1 MKSFLIAAL
10 VLLMAATSFAS
21 GEFSTGSAELLTF
34 KGTGYFRFDLYGQ
47 EEANPEN
54 NMSSFFTIDWLPKL
68 NDFVDGKINLELSS
82 NNGNIKLADMF
93 LNLNFTENLSLMG
106 GQFKVPFGYANTR
119 SSSSMYFADRAY
131 ISSVGDY
138 KNYAARDNGICL
150 VASFEPVTVDLA
162 LFNGTGNNSVSDND
176 ENNQFAARA
185 SVEAASWIT
194 FGGAYTTIGQPE
206 IEDTTGTTES
216 FRSSG
221 IDVFAVVKYPMG
233 ETAKLF
239 FEGEYAMLGR
249 TGAEEAGMEMTD
261 GSCMSVA
268 AAAEFAV
275 GDGFLRTVRPAVR
288 YDMVNPSTNLA
299 VGADEPENNVNVI
312 DFCVAMDLTSSKNT
326 LMLGA
331 RNYGF
336 ENEEV
341 DGYTNMYLNW
351 RMNF

>member
-1 MKSFLIAAL
+1 MKSFVIAAL
-10 VLLMAATSFAS
+10 VLLMAATSFAA
-21 GEFSTGSAELLTF
+21 GEFSTGGAEMLKF
-34 KGTGYFRFDLYGQ
+34 KGTGYFRWDFYGQ
-47 EEANPEN
+47 EDINPEN

-68 NDFVDGKINLELSS
+68 NSFVDGKMNLELSS
-82 NNGNIKLADMF
+82 NNGNIKLADLF

-131 ISSVGDY
+131 IASVGDY

-150 VASFEPVTVDLA
+150 VASFEPVTIDLA
-162 LFNGTGNNSVSDND
+162 LFNGTGNNKIADND
-176 ENNQFAARA
+176 RSNQFAARA
-185 SVEAASWIT
+185 SVDAAEWIT

-216 FRSSG
+216 WSSSG
-221 IDVFAVVKYPMG
+221 IDVFAVVKYPLG
-233 ETAKLF
+233 ESAKLF

-249 TGAEEAGMEMTD
+249 TGVEVEGMEMTD
-261 GSCMSVA
+261 GTCMSMA

-275 GDGFLRTVRPAVR
+275 GDGFVRAVRPAVR
-288 YDMVNPSTNLA
+288 YDMVNPSTTLA
-299 VGADEPENNVNVI
+299 EGAEEPENNVNVI
-312 DFCVAMDLTSSKNT
+312 DFCVALDLTSGRNT

-331 RNYGF
+331 RSYSF
-336 ENEEV
+336 ENEDI

>member
-1 MKSFLIAAL
+1 MKKAVAIM
-10 VLLMAATSFAS
+10 LLLCVPLLAG
-21 GEFSTGSAELLTF
+21 GEFGTGAAELLKFSGYGTF
-34 KGTGYFRFDLYGQ
+34 RWDFYGQ
-47 EEANPEN
+47 DEVNPEN
-54 NMSSFFTIDWLPKL
+54 NMWSYFSVNWLPKL
-68 NDFVDGKINLELSS
+68 NSFVDGKMNLDLYSNSS
-82 NNGNIKLADMF
+82 NSIRLADAY
-93 LNLNFTENLSLMG
+93 LNFNLTGNLSLMG

-119 SSSSMYFADRAY
+119 SGGSMYFADRAY

-162 LFNGTGNNSVSDND
+162 LFNGTGGNTVSDND

-185 SVEAASWIT
+185 SVEAAEWIT
-194 FGGAYTTIGQPE
+194 IGGAYTTVGQPE
-206 IEDTTGTTES
+206 IEDSTGTTES
-216 FRSSG
+216 WSSSG
-221 IDVFAVVKYPMG
+221 MDVFAVVNYPMG
-233 ETAKLF
+233 ESAKLF

-249 TGAEEAGMEMTD
+249 TGAEVEGMEMTD

-275 GDGFLRTVRPAVR
+275 GEGFVRAVRPAVR
-288 YDMVNPSTNLA
+288 YDMANPSTTLA
-299 VGADEPENNVNVI
+299 EGAEEPENNTSAI
-312 DFCVAMDLTSSKNT
+312 DFCVALDLTSGKNT

-336 ENEEV
+336 ENGDI